1 MGMVPINRKKISLY
15 EEAKNGLS
23 SLVWQTATV
32 FLGFIFMLLL
42 TDGNPSSFAITIIF
56 ILGIAF
62 VAWREQI
69 RVTKLWKN
77 PGGSLDVIE
86 KRIRPQKRDRDIYL
100 GVDFRVDSSSSLD
113 LSNVYIKGTD
123 ITDAVLRQV
132 SVSSDIKTI
141 ILDLKAVIERENRA
155 STNVIPDPT
164 TLFSAL
170 PRQVLEQELFFC
182 NQRSQQAQVLLR
194 QAQEQL
200 QLSQLA
206 IQRQEILTQTL
217 QARID
222 QLERDLQD
230 VHSSSEEL
238 RARLKR
244 QQHHTSQ
251 LKAALERLLDTS
263 LPKDI
268 TDKNKADALINL
280 EAIAEIS
287 FRSLQLL
294 AAK

>member
-1 MGMVPINRKKISLY
+1 MVPINRKKISLY

-194 QAQEQL
+194 QAQEQ
-200 QLSQLA
+200 
-206 IQRQEILTQTL
+206 
-217 QARID
+217 
-222 QLERDLQD
+222 
-230 VHSSSEEL
+230 
-238 RARLKR
+238 K
-244 QQHHTSQ
+244 
-251 LKAALERLLDTS
+251 
-263 LPKDI
+263 
-268 TDKNKADALINL
+268 
-280 EAIAEIS
+280 
-287 FRSLQLL
+287 
-294 AAK
+294 

>member
-1 MGMVPINRKKISLY
+1 MVPINRKKISLY

-23 SLVWQTATV
+23 SLVWQIATV
-32 FLGFIFMLLL
+32 FVGFIFMLLL
-42 TDGNPSSFAITIIF
+42 TVGNPSSFAITIVF

-62 VAWREQI
+62 VAWHEKN
-69 RVTKLWKN
+69 RVTKLWKDSD
-77 PGGSLDVIE
+77 GSLDVIE
-86 KRIRPQKRDRDIYL
+86 KRTRPQKRDKDLHL
-100 GVDFRVDSSSSLD
+100 GIDFKVDNPSSLD
-113 LSNVYIKGTD
+113 LGNLYIKGTD

-132 SVSSDIKTI
+132 SVSSDIKTTL
-141 ILDLKAVIERENRA
+141 LDLKAVIERENIA
-155 STNVIPDPT
+155 STNVISAPT
-164 TLFSAL
+164 TLFSDL
-170 PRQVLEQELFFC
+170 PRQALEQELLFC
-182 NQRSQQAQVLLR
+182 NQRSQQAQFLLR

-222 QLERDLQD
+222 QLELDLQD
-230 VHSSSEEL
+230 VHSSGEEL

-244 QQHHTSQ
+244 QQYHTAQ
-251 LKAALERLLDTS
+251 LKAALERLLDES
-263 LPKDI
+263 SPKDI

-287 FRSLQLL
+287 SRSLQLL
-294 AAK
+294 TAK